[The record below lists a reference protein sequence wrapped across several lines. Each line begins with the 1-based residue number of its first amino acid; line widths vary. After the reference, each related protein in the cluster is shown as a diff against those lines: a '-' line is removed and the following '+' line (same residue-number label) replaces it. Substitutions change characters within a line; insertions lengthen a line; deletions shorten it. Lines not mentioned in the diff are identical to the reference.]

1 VRLVASLLFAGS
13 LTLNGLA
20 NRLPLNGK
28 TTGELSA
35 QYPNL
40 FVPAGI
46 TFSIWGV
53 IYLLLLAWTVAQFL
67 PSPASTGRRV
77 APWFALASVLNG
89 SWIVAWHFEFV
100 PLSVV
105 VMLGLLGVLLR
116 LNALLLPG
124 TPGEAPEA
132 PHRLARVAFG
142 VYLGWIS
149 VATIANVTA
158 LLVALGWSGGPLSDA
173 AWASGMVVVGGGAG
187 GFAMVRLRNPFLGMA
202 VVWAL
207 GGILLNRKD
216 DVVLVAWTAAILAG
230 VLALLT
236 LRELVMEVGR

>member
-1 VRLVASLLFAGS
+1 MRVLASLLFAGS
-13 LTLNGLA
+13 LVLNGLA

-40 FVPAGI
+40 FVPAGV

-53 IYLLLLAWTVAQFL
+53 IYLLLMAWAVAQFL
-67 PSPASTGRRV
+67 PGPSSTGRRV
-77 APWFALASVLNG
+77 APWFALASILNG
-89 SWIVAWHFEFV
+89 TWIVAWHYEFV
-100 PLSVV
+100 PLSVGI
-105 VMLGLLGVLLR
+105 MLGLLGVLLY
-116 LNALLLPG
+116 LNSLLVPGLPG
-124 TPGEAPEA
+124 QGAQPS
-132 PHRLARVAFG
+132 HRLARAAFG

-158 LLVALGWSGGPLSDA
+158 LFVSVGWGGGPLSDA
-173 AWASGMVVVGGGAG
+173 AWASGMVVVGGAAG
-187 GFAMVRLRNPFLGMA
+187 GFAMGRLRNPFLGLA

-207 GGILLNRKD
+207 AGIVLNRKD
-216 DVVLVAWTAAILAG
+216 DVVFVAGAAALVAG

-236 LRELVMEVGR
+236 LRELVLEARR

>member
-1 VRLVASLLFAGS
+1 MRILASLLFGGS
-13 LTLNGLA
+13 LVLNGLA

-53 IYLLLLAWTVAQFL
+53 IYLLLMAWTVAQFL
-67 PSPASTGRRV
+67 PGPSSTGTRV

-89 SWIVAWHFEFV
+89 SWIMAWHYEFV
-100 PLSVV
+100 PLSVGI
-105 VMLGLLGVLLR
+105 MLGLLGVLLR
-116 LNALLLPG
+116 LNVLLVPGLPDEG
-124 TPGEAPEA
+124 AP
-132 PHRLARVAFG
+132 PSHRLARAAFG
-142 VYLGWIS
+142 VYLGWIC

-158 LLVALGWSGGPLSDA
+158 LFVSLGWTGAPLSDA
-173 AWASGMVVVGGGAG
+173 TWASAMAVVGGAAG
-187 GFAMVRLRNPFLGMA
+187 GFAMGRLRNPFLGLA

-207 GGILLNRKD
+207 AGIVLNRKD
-216 DVVLVAWTAAILAG
+216 DVLFVAGTAALAAG

-236 LRELVMEVGR
+236 LRELVMEARR